1 MKRERATRWK
11 IRNRILSLFLTMC
24 MVAGLLPQGI
34 VPVKAAETDYCVGNV
49 KLDMDSTAEN
59 PQYSGTE
66 KAWMWDGNGKVL
78 TFRKNVTCDRI
89 SLPAD
94 TTIVVLGGIRVHVD
108 RTDADIAAVSCEGK
122 LQIVGGGG
130 LWLYNQAKKGNALEC
145 GGLTLG
151 TSDENSPYFTKRP
164 LVYCTCDQGAQGSN
178 LKVTWTD
185 SKYAIELIRGQL
197 TIGDGS
203 SVINIVDEGSHSGK
217 KIILRNGAVL
227 YSEATLNKDEIEY
240 AKQENTSNIFYGKD
254 EEYCTL
260 NYDGNGYVA
269 TYENGSYSLTADRKR
284 GVGVATKANVRL
296 RKADNMNLYVTI
308 GAPEGYYLVGWCKE
322 NGDTIYYKDDEIT
335 PNDAGITR
343 DVLTLYPVF
352 AEALQIERMELDRT
366 NAKLTFPNTH
376 LDNSMYLVTYT
387 VGGKAY
393 RVRYAEDAE
402 GNKTATYIAENGDET
417 PHEGYK
423 GDGEGFVVDL
433 ARIATLTGTEC
444 SQYDIESISTVEIQ
458 WIGSGYEEQTVST
471 KKELT
476 GLNKRQDEPTGADE
490 FTITQAKKENGV
502 ITSAIITKK
511 DTNGLTAEYQYRV
524 GDTGEWISG
533 GDTPAEIEVGKD
545 DVTVYIRKAPTEDS
559 WESEPI
565 QVTLSGVKEETPNGS
580 YNYKDSEI
588 TGLEPGDYTI
598 KVGDGE
604 EKTVTIVDTGK
615 TKVEVPDGTT
625 EITIVKK
632 GEDDKTGNSEP
643 QTIML
648 TQPTEVGQPG
658 KDSYEWNEDKTKI
671 TVKSGY
677 EYRKKTGDTSEWPEG
692 WIKGEVV
699 VEVGEDDIIQIRKV
713 ATDDAPASL
722 PIQVAKGL
730 KITIDYEA
738 EKLVGFES
746 GVTYE
751 ITVDGKKTEVTPSGD
766 NVAIDESYFGK
777 TISIAVKGDA
787 DSEPCEVAVPARPA
801 ANIDFSDLED
811 ELVDGD
817 ERLELQYTIKA
828 GYQYRIGENGTWEN
842 SPAAVPVTAGEK
854 LYLRNEATEEKF
866 ASVSSIA
873 YEGDAKEFT
882 PNAEVNYNTGKLTG
896 LVANAE
902 YEIGGMGTV
911 TASADG
917 EIDLEPYYGKVIS
930 IAKKGVTLENG
941 ATTRD
946 SDAQNNIEI
955 YEKAETPNED
965 DFTPELDGNWMLIK
979 NVPNTYEFSVNGGA
993 AWNRETVDQN
1003 EEDTE
1008 EHPDWGTY
1016 IRVAVGTDVLIRRIA
1031 EDGKAPSDPITITTQ
1046 EKTPNAKV
1054 DYTSGKLTGLV
1065 ANANYEITV
1074 DGKKS
1079 AVTADASGK
1088 ADLEPYYGKTIS
1100 IVKKGDGTKTTDSDA
1115 QELTIKAKTQAPDKN
1130 QFKTESDGNKTTIKP
1145 VPNDYEYSTD
1155 GGETWKP
1162 VENGEI
1168 TVDNGTDVL
1177 IRKKGTENDPPSE
1190 SVTIKAEAKSTPEA
1204 TPAAK
1209 VDYTAG
1215 KLTNLVANAKYEITV
1230 DGKKNT
1236 VTADASGKIEL
1247 DPYCGKTISIVK
1259 KGNGT
1264 TTTDSQAQSLTI
1276 NAKKTT
1282 PSESKFDTQVN
1293 DDGNIVIKNI
1303 TSDMEYS
1310 LDDGKTWKPGTGKDL
1325 VVSVG
1330 TKVLIRVKATA
1341 TTPASTPIVINTVS
1355 KVSTVEAITKTITST
1370 NTDKNID
1377 VPGSTFSKIRL
1388 KATGKSTSIK
1398 LTWKKVSGATG
1409 YIIYGSKC
1417 GTKMKKIKTIKGAS
1431 KKTYTQKKLK
1441 AGKFY
1446 KYIVAAYKVVDGKQV
1461 VLATSKSA
1469 HAMTT
1474 KNSKYSNPKSVKVK
1488 TSKVTLKKGKSKTI
1502 KASYVMPKNKK
1513 QKVHIK
1519 KFRYESSNKAVATVS
1534 SKGKIKAKKKG
1545 KATIYVIA
1553 QNGVYKTIKVTV
1565 K

>member
-11 IRNRILSLFLTMC
+11 IRNRILSLFLIMC

-34 VPVKAAETDYCVGNV
+34 VPVKAANATKYQVGNTE
-49 KLDMDSTAEN
+49 LRMDSTADN
-59 PQYSGTE
+59 PQLGDDG
-66 KAWMWDGNGKVL
+66 AWEWNGEGKIL
-78 TFRKNVTCDRI
+78 TFRKNIKITQAATTESGAI
-89 SLPAD
+89 YLPAGSRLE
-94 TTIVVLGGIRVHVD
+94 ILGGLRVEVTSHYG
-108 RTDADIAAVSCEGK
+108 DALYCEGN
-122 LQIVGGGG
+122 LTIVGGGG
-130 LWLYNQAKKGNALEC
+130 LMLFGSQSGDVTQPGENQGKTDGNTMEGDIP
-145 GGLTLG
+145 GGDGDKVVGSGLVCRGTLTIG
-151 TSDENSPYFTKRP
+151 ETSGKLANKRP
-164 LVYCTCDQGAQGSN
+164 LVFCSSYGYTDHTIEVGSQVAESAN
-178 LKVTWTD
+178 AVELVKGQVTISARPEGTG
-185 SKYAIELIRGQL
+185 KIFRGGTIRN
-197 TIGDGS
+197 
-203 SVINIVDEGSHSGK
+203 INIQND
-217 KIILRNGAVL
+217 AVL
-227 YSEATLNKDEIEY
+227 LYPNAVGNVAERNDITR
-240 AKQENTSNIFYGKD
+240 AKLVE
-254 EEYCTL
+254 
-260 NYDGNGYVA
+260 
-269 TYENGSYSLTADRKR
+269 
-284 GVGVATKANVRL
+284 GVGLFCGRNEDYYHISYVQNGGAAPPTKENVYIMKGDFANL
-296 RKADNMNLYVTI
+296 FVTTPSPA
-308 GAPEGYYLVGWCKE
+308 GKYFVGWCESADGSGKV
-322 NGDTIYYKDDEIT
+322 YSKDDTYEVT
-335 PNDAGITR
+335 KDQQ
-343 DVLTLYPVF
+343 LF
-352 AEALQIERMELDRT
+352 AIFKDLKDISEALEVKRT
-366 NAKLTFPNTH
+366 ESQLILPATDLPDAK
-376 LDNSMYLVTYT
+376 YVITYT
-387 VGGKAY
+387 VNGEEKVTTVDAGN
-393 RVRYAEDAE
+393 AEV
-402 GNKTATYIAENGDET
+402 T
-417 PHEGYK
+417 
-423 GDGEGFVVDL
+423 VDL
-433 ARIATLTGTEC
+433 DELAGTDYTA
-444 SQYDIESISTVEIQ
+444 SDIQKISVKLIQ
-458 WIGSGYEEQTVST
+458 NIGSGYEEQDVSGVVEFDDFST
-471 KKELT
+471 KK
-476 GLNKRQDEPTGADE
+476 DEPTEAE
-490 FTITQAKKENGV
+490 FVVTQATKANSKASIV
-502 ITSAIITKK
+502 KK
-511 DTNGLTAEYQYRV
+511 DSQGLTSEYEYRI
-524 GDTGEWISG
+524 GDGEWLLGSEVPLEV
-533 GDTPAEIEVGKD
+533 DVKAEDIIVS
-545 DVTVYIRKAPTEDS
+545 IRKAATDGADGS
-559 WESEPI
+559 WASDPI
-565 QVTLSGVKEETPNGS
+565 KITLSGVKEETPNGS

-604 EKTVTIVDTGK
+604 EKTVTIDDTGK

-677 EYRKKTGDTSEWPEG
+677 EYRKKTGDASEWPEG

>member
-11 IRNRILSLFLTMC
+11 IRNRILSLFLIMC

-34 VPVKAAETDYCVGNV
+34 VPVKAANATKYQVGNTE
-49 KLDMDSTAEN
+49 LSMDSTADN
-59 PQYSGTE
+59 PQLGDDG
-66 KAWMWDGNGKVL
+66 AWEWNGEGKTL
-78 TFRKNVTCDRI
+78 TFRKNIKITQAATTESGAI
-89 SLPAD
+89 YLPAGSRLE
-94 TTIVVLGGIRVHVD
+94 ILGGLRVEVTSHYG
-108 RTDADIAAVSCEGK
+108 DALYCEGN
-122 LQIVGGGG
+122 LTIVGGGG
-130 LWLYNQAKKGNALEC
+130 LMLFGSQSGDVTQPGENQGKTDGNTMESDIP
-145 GGLTLG
+145 GGDGDKVVGSGLVCRGTLTIG
-151 TSDENSPYFTKRP
+151 ETSGKLANKRP
-164 LVYCTCDQGAQGSN
+164 LVFCSSYGYTDHTIEVGSQAAESAN
-178 LKVTWTD
+178 AVELVKGQVTISARPEGTG
-185 SKYAIELIRGQL
+185 KIFHGGTIRN
-197 TIGDGS
+197 
-203 SVINIVDEGSHSGK
+203 INIQND
-217 KIILRNGAVL
+217 AVL
-227 YSEATLNKDEIEY
+227 LYPNAVRNVEERNDITR
-240 AKQENTSNIFYGKD
+240 AKLVE
-254 EEYCTL
+254 
-260 NYDGNGYVA
+260 
-269 TYENGSYSLTADRKR
+269 
-284 GVGVATKANVRL
+284 GVGLFCGQNEDYYHISYVQNGGAAPPTKENVYIMKGDFANL
-296 RKADNMNLYVTI
+296 FVTTPSPA
-308 GAPEGYYLVGWCKE
+308 GKYFVGWCESADGSGTVYSKE
-322 NGDTIYYKDDEIT
+322 DKYEVTKDQQ
-335 PNDAGITR
+335 
-343 DVLTLYPVF
+343 LF
-352 AEALQIERMELDRT
+352 AIFKDLEDISEALEVKRT
-366 NAKLTFPNTH
+366 KSQLILPATDLPDAK
-376 LDNSMYLVTYT
+376 YVITYT
-387 VGGKAY
+387 V
-393 RVRYAEDAE
+393 
-402 GNKTATYIAENGDET
+402 NGDEKVKT
-417 PHEGYK
+417 V
-423 GDGEGFVVDL
+423 DAGEAKVIVDL
-433 ARIATLTGTEC
+433 DELAGTDYTA
-444 SQYDIESISTVEIQ
+444 SDIQKISVKLIQ
-458 WIGSGYEEQTVST
+458 NIGSGYEEQDVSGVVEFDDFST
-471 KKELT
+471 KK
-476 GLNKRQDEPTGADE
+476 DEPTEAE
-490 FTITQAKKENGV
+490 FVVTQATKANPKASIV
-502 ITSAIITKK
+502 KK
-511 DTNGLTAEYQYRV
+511 DSQGLTSEYEYRI
-524 GDTGEWISG
+524 GDGEWLSG
-533 GDTPAEIEVGKD
+533 SEAPLEVDVKAEDIIVS
-545 DVTVYIRKAPTEDS
+545 IRKAATDGADGS
-559 WESEPI
+559 WASDPI
-565 QVTLSGVKEETPNGS
+565 KITLSGVKEETPNGS

-588 TGLEPGDYTI
+588 TGLESGDYTI

-604 EKTVTIVDTGK
+604 EKTVTIDDTGK

-625 EITIVKK
+625 EINIVKK
-632 GEDDKTGNSEP
+632 GEGDTTGDSDT
-643 QTIML
+643 QTITL

-677 EYRKKTGDTSEWPEG
+677 EYRKKTGDVSEWSEG

-730 KITIDYEA
+730 KITIDYEV

-777 TISIAVKGDA
+777 TISIAVKEDA

-811 ELVDGD
+811 ELVDED

-965 DFTPELDGNWMLIK
+965 DFVPELDGNWMLIK

-1115 QELTIKAKTQAPDKN
+1115 QELTVKAKTQAPDKN
-1130 QFKTESDGNKTTIKP
+1130 QFKTESDGKKTTIKP

-1209 VDYTAG
+1209 VDYTTG

>member
-11 IRNRILSLFLTMC
+11 IRNRILSLFLIMC

-34 VPVKAAETDYCVGNV
+34 VPVKAANATKYQVGNTE
-49 KLDMDSTAEN
+49 LSMDSTADN
-59 PQYSGTE
+59 PQLGDDG
-66 KAWMWDGNGKVL
+66 AWEWNGEGKTL
-78 TFRKNVTCDRI
+78 TFRKNIKITQAATTESGAI
-89 SLPAD
+89 YLPAGSRLE
-94 TTIVVLGGIRVHVD
+94 ILGGLRVEVTSHYG
-108 RTDADIAAVSCEGK
+108 DALYCEGN
-122 LQIVGGGG
+122 LTIVGGGG
-130 LWLYNQAKKGNALEC
+130 LMLFGSQSGDVTQPGENQGKTDGNTMESDIP
-145 GGLTLG
+145 GGDGDKVVGSGLVCRGTLTIG
-151 TSDENSPYFTKRP
+151 ETSGKLANKRP
-164 LVYCTCDQGAQGSN
+164 LVFCSSYGYTDHTIEVGSQAAESAN
-178 LKVTWTD
+178 AVELVKGQVTISARPEGTG
-185 SKYAIELIRGQL
+185 KIFHGGTIRN
-197 TIGDGS
+197 
-203 SVINIVDEGSHSGK
+203 INIQND
-217 KIILRNGAVL
+217 AVL
-227 YSEATLNKDEIEY
+227 LYPNAVSNVEERNDITR
-240 AKQENTSNIFYGKD
+240 AKLVE
-254 EEYCTL
+254 
-260 NYDGNGYVA
+260 
-269 TYENGSYSLTADRKR
+269 
-284 GVGVATKANVRL
+284 GVGLFCGQNEDYYHISYVQNGGAAPPTKENVYIMKGDFANL
-296 RKADNMNLYVTI
+296 FVTTPSPA
-308 GAPEGYYLVGWCKE
+308 GKYFVGWCESADGSGTVYSKE
-322 NGDTIYYKDDEIT
+322 DKYEVTKDQQ
-335 PNDAGITR
+335 
-343 DVLTLYPVF
+343 LF
-352 AEALQIERMELDRT
+352 AIFKDLEDISEALEVKRT
-366 NAKLTFPNTH
+366 KSQLILPATDLPDAK
-376 LDNSMYLVTYT
+376 YVITYT
-387 VGGKAY
+387 V
-393 RVRYAEDAE
+393 
-402 GNKTATYIAENGDET
+402 NGDEKVKT
-417 PHEGYK
+417 V
-423 GDGEGFVVDL
+423 DAGEAEVIVDL
-433 ARIATLTGTEC
+433 DELAGTDYTA
-444 SQYDIESISTVEIQ
+444 SDIQKISVKLIQ
-458 WIGSGYEEQTVST
+458 NIGSGYEEQDVSGVVEFDDFST
-471 KKELT
+471 KK
-476 GLNKRQDEPTGADE
+476 DEPTEAE
-490 FTITQAKKENGV
+490 FVVTQATKANPKASIV
-502 ITSAIITKK
+502 KK
-511 DTNGLTAEYQYRV
+511 DSQGLTSEYEYRI
-524 GDTGEWISG
+524 GDGEWLSG
-533 GDTPAEIEVGKD
+533 SEAPLEVGVKAED
-545 DVTVYIRKAPTEDS
+545 IIVSIRKAATDGADGS
-559 WESEPI
+559 WASDPI
-565 QVTLSGVKEETPNGS
+565 KITLSGVKEETPNGS

-604 EKTVTIVDTGK
+604 EKTVTIDDTGK

-625 EITIVKK
+625 EINIVKK
-632 GEDDKTGNSEP
+632 GEGDTTGDSDT
-643 QTIML
+643 QTITL

-677 EYRKKTGDTSEWPEG
+677 EYRKKTGDASEWPEG

-777 TISIAVKGDA
+777 TISIAVKEDA

-965 DFTPELDGNWMLIK
+965 DFVPELDGNWMLIK

-1115 QELTIKAKTQAPDKN
+1115 QELTVKAKTQAPDKN
-1130 QFKTESDGNKTTIKP
+1130 QFKTESDGKKTTIKP

-1209 VDYTAG
+1209 VDYTTG

>member
-34 VPVKAAETDYCVGNV
+34 VPVKADDAAKYQVGNTE
-49 KLDMDSTAEN
+49 LRMDSTADN
-59 PQYSGTE
+59 PQLGDDG
-66 KAWMWDGNGKVL
+66 AWEWNGEGKTL
-78 TFRKNVTCDRI
+78 TFRKNIKITQAATTESGAI
-89 SLPAD
+89 YLPAGSRLE
-94 TTIVVLGGIRVHVD
+94 ILGGLRVEVTSHYG
-108 RTDADIAAVSCEGK
+108 DALYCEGN
-122 LQIVGGGG
+122 LTIVGGGG
-130 LWLYNQAKKGNALEC
+130 LMLFGSQSGDVTQPGKDKGKKDGNTMESGIP
-145 GGLTLG
+145 GGDGDKVVGSGLVCRGTLTIG
-151 TSDENSPYFTKRP
+151 ETSGKLANKRP
-164 LVYCTCDQGAQGSN
+164 LVFCSSYGYTDHTIEVGSQAAESAN
-178 LKVTWTD
+178 AVELVKGQVTISARPEGTG
-185 SKYAIELIRGQL
+185 KIFRGGTIRN
-197 TIGDGS
+197 
-203 SVINIVDEGSHSGK
+203 INIQND
-217 KIILRNGAVL
+217 AVL
-227 YSEATLNKDEIEY
+227 LYPNAVSNAEERNDITH
-240 AKQENTSNIFYGKD
+240 AKLVE
-254 EEYCTL
+254 
-260 NYDGNGYVA
+260 
-269 TYENGSYSLTADRKR
+269 
-284 GVGVATKANVRL
+284 GVGLFCGKNEDYYHISYVQNGGAEPPTKENVYIMKGDLANL
-296 RKADNMNLYVTI
+296 FVTTP
-308 GAPEGYYLVGWCKE
+308 APAGKYFVGWCESADGSGTVYSKE
-322 NGDTIYYKDDEIT
+322 DRYEVTKDQQ
-335 PNDAGITR
+335 
-343 DVLTLYPVF
+343 LF
-352 AEALQIERMELDRT
+352 AIFEDLEDISEALEVKRT
-366 NAKLTFPNTH
+366 KSQLILPATDLPDAK
-376 LDNSMYLVTYT
+376 YVITYT
-387 VGGKAY
+387 V
-393 RVRYAEDAE
+393 
-402 GNKTATYIAENGDET
+402 NGDEKVKT
-417 PHEGYK
+417 V
-423 GDGEGFVVDL
+423 DAGEAEVIVDL
-433 ARIATLTGTEC
+433 DELAGTDYTA
-444 SQYDIESISTVEIQ
+444 SDIQKITVKLIQ
-458 WIGSGYEEQTVST
+458 NIGSGYEEQDVSGVVEFDDFST
-471 KKELT
+471 KK
-476 GLNKRQDEPTGADE
+476 DEPTEAE
-490 FTITQAKKENGV
+490 FVVTQATKANPKASIV
-502 ITSAIITKK
+502 KK
-511 DTNGLTAEYQYRV
+511 DSQGLTSEYEYRI
-524 GDTGEWISG
+524 GDGEWLPGSEAPLEV
-533 GDTPAEIEVGKD
+533 DVKAEDIIVS
-545 DVTVYIRKAPTEDS
+545 IRKAATDGADGS
-559 WESEPI
+559 WASDPI
-565 QVTLSGVKEETPNGS
+565 KITLSGVKEEKPNGS

-604 EKTVTIVDTGK
+604 EKTVTIDNTGK

-643 QTIML
+643 QTITL

-677 EYRKKTGDTSEWPEG
+677 EYRKKTGDASEWPEG
-692 WIKGEVV
+692 WIEGEVV

-777 TISIAVKGDA
+777 TISIAVKGDT
-787 DSEPCEVAVPARPA
+787 DSEPCEVPISARPA

-842 SPAAVPVTAGEK
+842 SPAAVLVTAGEK
-854 LYLRNEATEEKF
+854 LYLRNEAAEEKF
-866 ASVSSIA
+866 ASNSIA

>member
-1 MKRERATRWK
+1 M
-11 IRNRILSLFLTMC
+11 
-24 MVAGLLPQGI
+24 
-34 VPVKAAETDYCVGNV
+34 
-49 KLDMDSTAEN
+49 
-59 PQYSGTE
+59 
-66 KAWMWDGNGKVL
+66 
-78 TFRKNVTCDRI
+78 
-89 SLPAD
+89 
-94 TTIVVLGGIRVHVD
+94 
-108 RTDADIAAVSCEGK
+108 
-122 LQIVGGGG
+122 
-130 LWLYNQAKKGNALEC
+130 
-145 GGLTLG
+145 
-151 TSDENSPYFTKRP
+151 
-164 LVYCTCDQGAQGSN
+164 
-178 LKVTWTD
+178 
-185 SKYAIELIRGQL
+185 
-197 TIGDGS
+197 
-203 SVINIVDEGSHSGK
+203 
-217 KIILRNGAVL
+217 
-227 YSEATLNKDEIEY
+227 
-240 AKQENTSNIFYGKD
+240 
-254 EEYCTL
+254 
-260 NYDGNGYVA
+260 
-269 TYENGSYSLTADRKR
+269 
-284 GVGVATKANVRL
+284 
-296 RKADNMNLYVTI
+296 
-308 GAPEGYYLVGWCKE
+308 
-322 NGDTIYYKDDEIT
+322 
-335 PNDAGITR
+335 
-343 DVLTLYPVF
+343 
-352 AEALQIERMELDRT
+352 
-366 NAKLTFPNTH
+366 
-376 LDNSMYLVTYT
+376 
-387 VGGKAY
+387 
-393 RVRYAEDAE
+393 
-402 GNKTATYIAENGDET
+402 
-417 PHEGYK
+417 
-423 GDGEGFVVDL
+423 
-433 ARIATLTGTEC
+433 
-444 SQYDIESISTVEIQ
+444 
-458 WIGSGYEEQTVST
+458 
-471 KKELT
+471 
-476 GLNKRQDEPTGADE
+476 
-490 FTITQAKKENGV
+490 
-502 ITSAIITKK
+502 
-511 DTNGLTAEYQYRV
+511 
-524 GDTGEWISG
+524 
-533 GDTPAEIEVGKD
+533 
-545 DVTVYIRKAPTEDS
+545 
-559 WESEPI
+559 
-565 QVTLSGVKEETPNGS
+565 
-580 YNYKDSEI
+580 
-588 TGLEPGDYTI
+588 
-598 KVGDGE
+598 
-604 EKTVTIVDTGK
+604 
-615 TKVEVPDGTT
+615 
-625 EITIVKK
+625 
-632 GEDDKTGNSEP
+632 
-643 QTIML
+643 
-648 TQPTEVGQPG
+648 
-658 KDSYEWNEDKTKI
+658 
-671 TVKSGY
+671 
-677 EYRKKTGDTSEWPEG
+677 
-692 WIKGEVV
+692 
-699 VEVGEDDIIQIRKV
+699 
-713 ATDDAPASL
+713 
-722 PIQVAKGL
+722 
-730 KITIDYEA
+730 
-738 EKLVGFES
+738 
-746 GVTYE
+746 TYE

-777 TISIAVKGDA
+777 TISIAVNGDA
-787 DSEPCEVAVPARPA
+787 DSEPCEVTVPARPA
-801 ANIDFSDLED
+801 ANIDFNDLED

-965 DFTPELDGNWMLIK
+965 DFVPELDGNWMLIK

-993 AWNRETVDQN
+993 AWNRETIDQN

-1513 QKVHIK
+1513 QKVHIR

>member
-11 IRNRILSLFLTMC
+11 IRNRILSLFLIMC

-34 VPVKAAETDYCVGNV
+34 VPVKAANATKYQVGNTE
-49 KLDMDSTAEN
+49 LRMDSTADN
-59 PQYSGTE
+59 PQLGDDG
-66 KAWMWDGNGKVL
+66 AWEWNGEGKTL
-78 TFRKNVTCDRI
+78 TFRKNIIITQAETTESGAI
-89 SLPAD
+89 YLPAD
-94 TTIVVLGGIRVHVD
+94 SRLEILGGLRVEVTSHYG
-108 RTDADIAAVSCEGK
+108 DALYCEGN
-122 LQIVGGGG
+122 LTIVGGGG
-130 LWLYNQAKKGNALEC
+130 LMLFGSQSGDVTQPGENQGKTDGNTMESDIP
-145 GGLTLG
+145 GGDGDKVVGSGLVCRGTLTIG
-151 TSDENSPYFTKRP
+151 ETSGKLANKRP
-164 LVYCTCDQGAQGSN
+164 LVFCSSYGYTDHTIEVGSQAAESAN
-178 LKVTWTD
+178 AVELVKGQVTISARPEGTG
-185 SKYAIELIRGQL
+185 KIFRGGKIRN
-197 TIGDGS
+197 
-203 SVINIVDEGSHSGK
+203 INIQND
-217 KIILRNGAVL
+217 AVL
-227 YSEATLNKDEIEY
+227 LYPNAVSNVEERNDITR
-240 AKQENTSNIFYGKD
+240 AKLVE
-254 EEYCTL
+254 
-260 NYDGNGYVA
+260 
-269 TYENGSYSLTADRKR
+269 
-284 GVGVATKANVRL
+284 GVGLFCGRNEDYYHISYVQNGGAAPPTKENVYIMKGDFANL
-296 RKADNMNLYVTI
+296 FVTTPSPA
-308 GAPEGYYLVGWCKE
+308 GKYFVGWCERADGSGKV
-322 NGDTIYYKDDEIT
+322 YSKDDTYEVT
-335 PNDAGITR
+335 KNQQ
-343 DVLTLYPVF
+343 LF
-352 AEALQIERMELDRT
+352 AIFKDLEDISEALEVKRT
-366 NAKLTFPNTH
+366 KSQLILPATDLPDAK
-376 LDNSMYLVTYT
+376 YVITYT
-387 VGGKAY
+387 V
-393 RVRYAEDAE
+393 
-402 GNKTATYIAENGDET
+402 NGDEKVKT
-417 PHEGYK
+417 VNAGK
-423 GDGEGFVVDL
+423 AKVIVDL
-433 ARIATLTGTEC
+433 DKLAGTDYTA
-444 SQYDIESISTVEIQ
+444 SDIQKITVKLIQ
-458 WIGSGYEEQTVST
+458 NIGSGYEEQDVSGVVEFDDFST
-471 KKELT
+471 KK
-476 GLNKRQDEPTGADE
+476 DEPTEAE
-490 FTITQAKKENGV
+490 FVVTQATKASPKASIV
-502 ITSAIITKK
+502 KK
-511 DTNGLTAEYQYRV
+511 DSQGLTSEYEYRI
-524 GDTGEWISG
+524 GDGEWLLGSEVPLEV
-533 GDTPAEIEVGKD
+533 DVKAEDIIVS
-545 DVTVYIRKAPTEDS
+545 IRKAATDGADGS
-559 WESEPI
+559 WASDPI
-565 QVTLSGVKEETPNGS
+565 KITLSGVKEETPNGS

-604 EKTVTIVDTGK
+604 EKTVTIDDTGK

-643 QTIML
+643 QTITL

-677 EYRKKTGDTSEWPEG
+677 EYRKKTGDASKWPEG

-801 ANIDFSDLED
+801 ANIDFNDLED

-965 DFTPELDGNWMLIK
+965 DFVPELDGNWMLIK

-993 AWNRETVDQN
+993 AWNRETIDQN

>member
-11 IRNRILSLFLTMC
+11 IRNRILSLFLIMC

-34 VPVKAAETDYCVGNV
+34 VPVKAANATKYQVGNTE
-49 KLDMDSTAEN
+49 LSMDSTADN
-59 PQYSGTE
+59 PQLGDDG
-66 KAWMWDGNGKVL
+66 AWEWNGEGKTL
-78 TFRKNVTCDRI
+78 TFRKNIKITQAATTESGAI
-89 SLPAD
+89 YLPAGSRLE
-94 TTIVVLGGIRVHVD
+94 ILGGLRVEVTSHYG
-108 RTDADIAAVSCEGK
+108 DALYCEGN
-122 LQIVGGGG
+122 LTIVGGGG
-130 LWLYNQAKKGNALEC
+130 LMLFGSQSGDVTQPGENQGKIDGNTMESDIP
-145 GGLTLG
+145 GGDGDKVVGSGLVCRGTLTIG
-151 TSDENSPYFTKRP
+151 ETSGKLANKRP
-164 LVYCTCDQGAQGSN
+164 LVFCSSYGYTDHTIEVGSQAAESVN
-178 LKVTWTD
+178 AVELVKGQVTISARPEGTG
-185 SKYAIELIRGQL
+185 KIFRGGTIRN
-197 TIGDGS
+197 
-203 SVINIVDEGSHSGK
+203 INIQND
-217 KIILRNGAVL
+217 AVL
-227 YSEATLNKDEIEY
+227 LYPNAVSNVEERNDITR
-240 AKQENTSNIFYGKD
+240 AKLVE
-254 EEYCTL
+254 
-260 NYDGNGYVA
+260 
-269 TYENGSYSLTADRKR
+269 
-284 GVGVATKANVRL
+284 GVGLFCGQNEDYYHISYVQNGGAAPPTKENVYIMKGDFANL
-296 RKADNMNLYVTI
+296 FVTTPSPA
-308 GAPEGYYLVGWCKE
+308 GKYFVGWCESADGSGTVYSKE
-322 NGDTIYYKDDEIT
+322 DKYEVTKDQQ
-335 PNDAGITR
+335 
-343 DVLTLYPVF
+343 LF
-352 AEALQIERMELDRT
+352 AIFKDLEDISEALEVKRT
-366 NAKLTFPNTH
+366 KSQLILPATDLPDAK
-376 LDNSMYLVTYT
+376 YVITYT
-387 VGGKAY
+387 V
-393 RVRYAEDAE
+393 
-402 GNKTATYIAENGDET
+402 NGDEKVKT
-417 PHEGYK
+417 V
-423 GDGEGFVVDL
+423 DAGEAEVIVDL
-433 ARIATLTGTEC
+433 DELAGTDYTA
-444 SQYDIESISTVEIQ
+444 SDIQKISVKLIQ
-458 WIGSGYEEQTVST
+458 NIGSGYEEQDVSGVVEFDDFST
-471 KKELT
+471 KK
-476 GLNKRQDEPTGADE
+476 DEPTEAE
-490 FTITQAKKENGV
+490 FVVTQATKANPKASIV
-502 ITSAIITKK
+502 KK
-511 DTNGLTAEYQYRV
+511 DSQGLTSEYEYRI
-524 GDTGEWISG
+524 GDGEWLSG
-533 GDTPAEIEVGKD
+533 SEAPLEVDVKAEDIIVS
-545 DVTVYIRKAPTEDS
+545 IRKAATDGADGS
-559 WESEPI
+559 WASDPI
-565 QVTLSGVKEETPNGS
+565 KITLSGVKEETPNGS

-604 EKTVTIVDTGK
+604 EKTVTIDDTGK

-625 EITIVKK
+625 EINIVKK
-632 GEDDKTGNSEP
+632 GEGDTTGDSDT
-643 QTIML
+643 QTITL

-677 EYRKKTGDTSEWPEG
+677 EYRKKTGDASEWPEG

-777 TISIAVKGDA
+777 TISIAVKEDA

-854 LYLRNEATEEKF
+854 LYLRNEATGEKF

-965 DFTPELDGNWMLIK
+965 DFVPELDGNWMLIK

-1115 QELTIKAKTQAPDKN
+1115 QELTVKAKTQAPDKN
-1130 QFKTESDGNKTTIKP
+1130 QFKTESDGKKTTIKP

-1209 VDYTAG
+1209 VDYTTG

>member
-11 IRNRILSLFLTMC
+11 IRNRILSLFLIMC

-34 VPVKAAETDYCVGNV
+34 VPVKAANATKYQVGNTE
-49 KLDMDSTAEN
+49 LRMDSTADN
-59 PQYSGTE
+59 PQLGDDG
-66 KAWMWDGNGKVL
+66 AWEWNGEGKTL
-78 TFRKNVTCDRI
+78 TFRKNIKITQAATTESGAI
-89 SLPAD
+89 YLPAGSRLE
-94 TTIVVLGGIRVHVD
+94 ILGGLRVEVTSHYG
-108 RTDADIAAVSCEGK
+108 DALYCEGN
-122 LQIVGGGG
+122 LTIVGGGG
-130 LWLYNQAKKGNALEC
+130 LMLFGSQSGDVTRPGKNQGKTDGNTMGSDIP
-145 GGLTLG
+145 GGDGDKVVGSGLVCRGTLTIG
-151 TSDENSPYFTKRP
+151 ETSGKLANKRP
-164 LVYCTCDQGAQGSN
+164 LVFCSSYGYTAHTIEVGSQAAESAN
-178 LKVTWTD
+178 AVELVKGQVTISARPEGTG
-185 SKYAIELIRGQL
+185 KIFRGG
-197 TIGDGS
+197 TICN
-203 SVINIVDEGSHSGK
+203 INIQNDAVLLYPNAVSNEEE
-217 KIILRNGAVL
+217 RNGI
-227 YSEATLNKDEIEY
+227 TH
-240 AKQENTSNIFYGKD
+240 AKLVE
-254 EEYCTL
+254 
-260 NYDGNGYVA
+260 
-269 TYENGSYSLTADRKR
+269 
-284 GVGVATKANVRL
+284 GVGLFCGKNEDYYHISYVQNGGLEPPTKKDVYIMKGDFANL
-296 RKADNMNLYVTI
+296 FVTTPSPA
-308 GAPEGYYLVGWCKE
+308 GKYFVGWCE
-322 NGDTIYYKDDEIT
+322 NADGSGTVYSKKDRYEVTKDQQ
-335 PNDAGITR
+335 
-343 DVLTLYPVF
+343 LF
-352 AEALQIERMELDRT
+352 AIFKDLEDISEALEVKRT
-366 NAKLTFPNTH
+366 KSQLILPATDLPDAK
-376 LDNSMYLVTYT
+376 YVITYT
-387 VGGKAY
+387 V
-393 RVRYAEDAE
+393 
-402 GNKTATYIAENGDET
+402 NGDEKVKT
-417 PHEGYK
+417 V
-423 GDGEGFVVDL
+423 DAGETEVIVDL
-433 ARIATLTGTEC
+433 DELAGTDYTA
-444 SQYDIESISTVEIQ
+444 SDIQKISVKLIQ
-458 WIGSGYEEQTVST
+458 NIGSGYEEQDVSGVVEFDDFST
-471 KKELT
+471 KK
-476 GLNKRQDEPTGADE
+476 DEPTEAE
-490 FTITQAKKENGV
+490 FVVTQATKANPKASIV
-502 ITSAIITKK
+502 KK
-511 DTNGLTAEYQYRV
+511 DSQGLTSEYEYRI
-524 GDTGEWISG
+524 GDGEWLPGSEAPLEV
-533 GDTPAEIEVGKD
+533 DVKAEDIIVS
-545 DVTVYIRKAPTEDS
+545 IRKAATDGADGS
-559 WESEPI
+559 WASDPI
-565 QVTLSGVKEETPNGS
+565 KITLSGVKEETPNGS

-598 KVGDGE
+598 KVGGGE
-604 EKTVTIVDTGK
+604 EKTVTIDDTGK

-643 QTIML
+643 QTITL

-658 KDSYEWNEDKTKI
+658 KDSYEWNKDKTKI

-677 EYRKKTGDTSEWPEG
+677 EYRKKTGDASEWPEG

-751 ITVDGKKTEVTPSGD
+751 ITVDGKKTEVMPSGD

-896 LVANAE
+896 LVPNAE

-979 NVPNTYEFSVNGGA
+979 NVPDTYEFSVDGGA
-993 AWNRETVDQN
+993 TWNRETVDQN

-1016 IRVAVGTDVLIRRIA
+1016 VRVAVGTDVLIRRIA

>member
-11 IRNRILSLFLTMC
+11 IRNRILSLFLIMC

-34 VPVKAAETDYCVGNV
+34 VPVKAANATKYQVGNTE
-49 KLDMDSTAEN
+49 LRMDSTADN
-59 PQYSGTE
+59 PQLGDDG
-66 KAWMWDGNGKVL
+66 AWEWNGEGKTL
-78 TFRKNVTCDRI
+78 TFRKNIKITQAATTESGAI
-89 SLPAD
+89 YLPAGSRLE
-94 TTIVVLGGIRVHVD
+94 ILGGLRVEVTSHYG
-108 RTDADIAAVSCEGK
+108 DALYCEGN
-122 LQIVGGGG
+122 LTIVGGGG
-130 LWLYNQAKKGNALEC
+130 LMLFGSQSGDVTQPGENQGKTDGNTMEGDIP
-145 GGLTLG
+145 GGDGDKVVGSGLVCRGTLTIG
-151 TSDENSPYFTKRP
+151 ETSGKLANKRP
-164 LVYCTCDQGAQGSN
+164 LVFCSSYGYTDHTIEVGSQAAEGANAVELVKGQ
-178 LKVTWTD
+178 VTISARPEGTG
-185 SKYAIELIRGQL
+185 KIFRGGTIRN
-197 TIGDGS
+197 
-203 SVINIVDEGSHSGK
+203 INIQND
-217 KIILRNGAVL
+217 AVL
-227 YSEATLNKDEIEY
+227 LYPNAVSNVEERNDITR
-240 AKQENTSNIFYGKD
+240 AKLVE
-254 EEYCTL
+254 
-260 NYDGNGYVA
+260 
-269 TYENGSYSLTADRKR
+269 
-284 GVGVATKANVRL
+284 GVGLFCGRNEDYYHISYVQNGGAAPPTKENVYIMKGDFANL
-296 RKADNMNLYVTI
+296 FVTTPSPA
-308 GAPEGYYLVGWCKE
+308 GKYFVGWCESADGSGKV
-322 NGDTIYYKDDEIT
+322 YSKDDTYEVT
-335 PNDAGITR
+335 KDQQ
-343 DVLTLYPVF
+343 LF
-352 AEALQIERMELDRT
+352 AIFKDLKDISEALEVKRT
-366 NAKLTFPNTH
+366 ESQLILPATDLPDAK
-376 LDNSMYLVTYT
+376 YVITYT
-387 VGGKAY
+387 VNGEEKVTTVDAGN
-393 RVRYAEDAE
+393 AEV
-402 GNKTATYIAENGDET
+402 T
-417 PHEGYK
+417 
-423 GDGEGFVVDL
+423 VDL
-433 ARIATLTGTEC
+433 DELAGTDYTA
-444 SQYDIESISTVEIQ
+444 SDIQKISVKLIQ
-458 WIGSGYEEQTVST
+458 NIGSGYEEQDVSGVVEFDDFST
-471 KKELT
+471 KK
-476 GLNKRQDEPTGADE
+476 DEPTEAE
-490 FTITQAKKENGV
+490 FVVTQATKANPKASIV
-502 ITSAIITKK
+502 KK
-511 DTNGLTAEYQYRV
+511 DSQGLTSEYEYRI
-524 GDTGEWISG
+524 GDGEWLLGSEVPLEV
-533 GDTPAEIEVGKD
+533 DVKAEDIIVS
-545 DVTVYIRKAPTEDS
+545 IRKAATDGADGS
-559 WESEPI
+559 WASDPI
-565 QVTLSGVKEETPNGS
+565 KITLSGVKEETPNGS

-604 EKTVTIVDTGK
+604 EKTVTIDDTGK

-677 EYRKKTGDTSEWPEG
+677 EYRKKTGDASEWPEG

>member
-1 MKRERATRWK
+1 MKRERATRGK
-11 IRNRILSLFLTMC
+11 LRNRILSLFLTMC
-24 MVAGLLPQGI
+24 LVAGLLPQGI
-34 VPVKAAETDYCVGNV
+34 VPVKAADATKYRVGNTE
-49 KLDMDSTAEN
+49 LSESSTAAN
-59 PQYSGTE
+59 PQLGDNG
-66 KAWMWDGNGKVL
+66 AWEWNNEGKIL
-78 TFRKNVTCDRI
+78 TFRRNIKIDQTETKASGAI
-89 SLPAD
+89 YLPANARLE
-94 TTIVVLGGIRVHVD
+94 ILGGLRVEVTSHYG
-108 RTDADIAAVSCEGK
+108 DALYCEGN
-122 LQIVGGGG
+122 LTIVGGGG
-130 LWLYNQAKKGNALEC
+130 LMLFGSQSGDVTQPGKNQGKTDGNTMESGIP
-145 GGLTLG
+145 GGDGDKVVGSGLVCRGTLTIG
-151 TSDENSPYFTKRP
+151 ETSGKLANKRP
-164 LVYCTCDQGAQGSN
+164 LVFCSSFGYTDHTIEVGSQAASGTN
-178 LKVTWTD
+178 
-185 SKYAIELIRGQL
+185 AIELVKGQVTISARPEGKGKIFRGGTIRN
-197 TIGDGS
+197 
-203 SVINIVDEGSHSGK
+203 INIQND
-217 KIILRNGAVL
+217 AVL
-227 YSEATLNKDEIEY
+227 LYPNAVGNTEERNDITR
-240 AKQENTSNIFYGKD
+240 AKFVEGVGLFCGTD
-254 EEYCTL
+254 EEY
-260 NYDGNGYVA
+260 YHISYVQNGGAEPPTKENVYIMKGDFANLFVTTPA
-269 TYENGSYSLTADRKR
+269 TAGKYF
-284 GVGVATKANVRL
+284 
-296 RKADNMNLYVTI
+296 
-308 GAPEGYYLVGWCKE
+308 VGWCESADGSGKVY
-322 NGDTIYYKDDEIT
+322 TKDDKYEVTKNQQLFAIFADLKDISKDLVVKRT
-335 PNDAGITR
+335 ESQLILPATDLPDAKYVI
-343 DVLTLYPVF
+343 
-352 AEALQIERMELDRT
+352 
-366 NAKLTFPNTH
+366 
-376 LDNSMYLVTYT
+376 TYT
-387 VGGKAY
+387 VNGEEKVKTVDAGN
-393 RVRYAEDAE
+393 AEV
-402 GNKTATYIAENGDET
+402 T
-417 PHEGYK
+417 
-423 GDGEGFVVDL
+423 VDL
-433 ARIATLTGTEC
+433 DELAGTDYTA
-444 SQYDIESISTVEIQ
+444 SDIQKISVKLIQ
-458 WIGSGYEEQTVST
+458 HIGSGYEEQDVSGVVEFDDFSA
-471 KKELT
+471 KK
-476 GLNKRQDEPTGADE
+476 DDPTEAE
-490 FTITQAKKENGV
+490 FVVTQATKANPKASIV
-502 ITSAIITKK
+502 KK
-511 DTNGLTAEYQYRV
+511 DSQGLTSEYEYRI
-524 GDTGEWISG
+524 GDGEWLPGSEA
-533 GDTPAEIEVGKD
+533 PLEVAVKAEDIIVS
-545 DVTVYIRKAPTEDS
+545 IRKAATDGADGS
-559 WESEPI
+559 WASDPI
-565 QVTLSGVKEETPNGS
+565 EITLNGVKEEAPTDAK
-580 YNYKDSEI
+580 YNYADEKI
-588 TGLEPGDYTI
+588 TGLEPGKDYTI
-598 KVGDGE
+598 TIGGQSE
-604 EKTVTIVDTGK
+604 TKTADD
-615 TKVEVPDGTT
+615 DGTIKVTVPGDET

-632 GEDDKTGNSEP
+632 GGEDAGDSPEHTITLKPSSDVEKPNPDDFRPVDKD
-643 QTIML
+643 
-648 TQPTEVGQPG
+648 G
-658 KDSYEWNEDKTKI
+658 KTVIEEIGED
-671 TVKSGY
+671 Y
-677 EYRKKTGDTSEWPEG
+677 EYRKKTGDGDWSEWIPG
-692 WIKGEVV
+692 RVTN
-699 VEVGEDDIIQIRKV
+699 VEVGEDDVIEIRKK
-713 ATDDAPASL
+713 ATADTPASD
-722 PIQVAKGL
+722 PIRVTKGL
-730 KITIDYEA
+730 KVEVDYKSET
-738 EKLVGFES
+738 LIGFEA

-777 TISIAVKGDA
+777 TISVAVKGDA
-787 DSEPCEVAVPARPA
+787 DSKSCEVTVPARPA
-801 ANIDFSDLED
+801 ANIDFSDIED
-811 ELVDGD
+811 GLVDGD

-828 GYQYRIGENGTWEN
+828 GYQYRIGENGTWED
-842 SPAAVPVTAGEK
+842 SPASVLVTAGEK

-911 TASADG
+911 TANADG

-965 DFTPELDGNWMLIK
+965 DFVPELDGNWMLIK

-993 AWNRETVDQN
+993 AWNRETIDQN

-1115 QELTIKAKTQAPDKN
+1115 QELTVKAKTQAPDKN

-1145 VPNDYEYSTD
+1145 VPNGYEYSTD

-1247 DPYCGKTISIVK
+1247 DPYCGKTITIVK

-1282 PSESKFDTQVN
+1282 PSESKFETQVN

-1355 KVSTVEAITKTITST
+1355 KVSTVEAVTKTITST

-1377 VPGSTFSKIRL
+1377 LPGSTFSKIRL

-1446 KYIVAAYKVVDGKQV
+1446 KYIVVAYKVVDGKQV

-1474 KNSKYSNPKSVKVK
+1474 KNSKYSNPKSVKLNV
-1488 TSKVTLKKGKSKTI
+1488 SKVTLKKGKSKTI

-1519 KFRYESSNKAVATVS
+1519 KFRYESSNTSVATVS

>member
-11 IRNRILSLFLTMC
+11 IRNRILSLFLIMC

-34 VPVKAAETDYCVGNV
+34 VPVKAANATKYQVGNTE
-49 KLDMDSTAEN
+49 LRMDSTADN
-59 PQYSGTE
+59 PQLGDDG
-66 KAWMWDGNGKVL
+66 AWEWNGEGKTL
-78 TFRKNVTCDRI
+78 TFRKNIIITQAETTESGAI
-89 SLPAD
+89 YLPAD
-94 TTIVVLGGIRVHVD
+94 SRLEILGGLRVEVTSHYG
-108 RTDADIAAVSCEGK
+108 DALYCEGN
-122 LQIVGGGG
+122 LTIVGGGG
-130 LWLYNQAKKGNALEC
+130 LMLFGSQSGDVTQPGENQGKTDGNTMESDIP
-145 GGLTLG
+145 GGDGDKVVGSGLVCRGTLTIG
-151 TSDENSPYFTKRP
+151 ETSGKLANKRP
-164 LVYCTCDQGAQGSN
+164 LVFCSSYGYTDHTIEVGSQAAESAN
-178 LKVTWTD
+178 AVELVKGQVTISARPEGTG
-185 SKYAIELIRGQL
+185 KIFRGGTIRN
-197 TIGDGS
+197 
-203 SVINIVDEGSHSGK
+203 INIQNDAVLLYPNAVSNVEERNDITRAKLVEGVGLFCGRNEDYYHISYV
-217 KIILRNGAVL
+217 RNGGA
-227 YSEATLNKDEIEY
+227 APPTK
-240 AKQENTSNIFYGKD
+240 ENVYIMKGDFANLFVTTPSPAGK
-254 EEYCTL
+254 YF
-260 NYDGNGYVA
+260 
-269 TYENGSYSLTADRKR
+269 
-284 GVGVATKANVRL
+284 
-296 RKADNMNLYVTI
+296 
-308 GAPEGYYLVGWCKE
+308 VGWCESADGSGKV
-322 NGDTIYYKDDEIT
+322 YSKDDTYEVT
-335 PNDAGITR
+335 KDQQ
-343 DVLTLYPVF
+343 LF
-352 AEALQIERMELDRT
+352 AIFKDLKDISEALEVKRT
-366 NAKLTFPNTH
+366 ESQLILPATDLPDAK
-376 LDNSMYLVTYT
+376 YVITYT
-387 VGGKAY
+387 VNGEEKVTTVDAGE
-393 RVRYAEDAE
+393 AEV
-402 GNKTATYIAENGDET
+402 I
-417 PHEGYK
+417 
-423 GDGEGFVVDL
+423 VDL
-433 ARIATLTGTEC
+433 DELAGTDYTA
-444 SQYDIESISTVEIQ
+444 SDIQKISVKLIQ
-458 WIGSGYEEQTVST
+458 NIGSGYEEQDVSGVVEFDDFST
-471 KKELT
+471 KK
-476 GLNKRQDEPTGADE
+476 DEPTEAE
-490 FTITQAKKENGV
+490 FVVTQATKANPKASIV
-502 ITSAIITKK
+502 KK
-511 DTNGLTAEYQYRV
+511 DSQGLTSEYEYRI
-524 GDTGEWISG
+524 GDGEWLSG
-533 GDTPAEIEVGKD
+533 SEAPLEVDVKAEDIIVS
-545 DVTVYIRKAPTEDS
+545 IRKAATDGADGS
-559 WESEPI
+559 WASDPI
-565 QVTLSGVKEETPNGS
+565 KITLSGVKEETPNGS

-598 KVGDGE
+598 KVGAGE
-604 EKTVTIVDTGK
+604 EKTVTIDDTGK

-643 QTIML
+643 QTITL

-658 KDSYEWNEDKTKI
+658 KDSYDWNEDKTKI

-677 EYRKKTGDTSEWPEG
+677 EYRKKTGDASEWPEG

-777 TISIAVKGDA
+777 TISIAVKEDA

-979 NVPNTYEFSVNGGA
+979 NVPDTYEFSVNGGA

>member
-11 IRNRILSLFLTMC
+11 IRNRILSLFLIMC

-34 VPVKAAETDYCVGNV
+34 VPVKAANATKYQVGNTE
-49 KLDMDSTAEN
+49 LRMDSTADN
-59 PQYSGTE
+59 PQLGDDG
-66 KAWMWDGNGKVL
+66 AWEWNGEGKTL
-78 TFRKNVTCDRI
+78 TFRKNIKITQAATTESGAI
-89 SLPAD
+89 YLPAGSRLE
-94 TTIVVLGGIRVHVD
+94 ILGGLRVEVTSHYG
-108 RTDADIAAVSCEGK
+108 DALYCEGN
-122 LQIVGGGG
+122 LTIVGGGG
-130 LWLYNQAKKGNALEC
+130 LMLFGSQSGDVTQPGENQGKTDGNTMEGDIP
-145 GGLTLG
+145 GGDGDKVVGSGLVCRGTLTIG
-151 TSDENSPYFTKRP
+151 ETSGKLANKRP
-164 LVYCTCDQGAQGSN
+164 LVFCSSYGYTDHTIEVGSQAAESAN
-178 LKVTWTD
+178 AVELVKGQVTISARPEGTG
-185 SKYAIELIRGQL
+185 KIFRGGTIRN
-197 TIGDGS
+197 
-203 SVINIVDEGSHSGK
+203 INIQND
-217 KIILRNGAVL
+217 AVL
-227 YSEATLNKDEIEY
+227 LYPNAVSNVEERNDITR
-240 AKQENTSNIFYGKD
+240 AKLVE
-254 EEYCTL
+254 
-260 NYDGNGYVA
+260 
-269 TYENGSYSLTADRKR
+269 
-284 GVGVATKANVRL
+284 GVGLFCGRNEDYYHISYVQNGGAAPPTKENVYIMKGDFANL
-296 RKADNMNLYVTI
+296 FVTTPSPT
-308 GAPEGYYLVGWCKE
+308 GKYFVGWCESADGSGKV
-322 NGDTIYYKDDEIT
+322 YSKDDTYEVT
-335 PNDAGITR
+335 KDQQ
-343 DVLTLYPVF
+343 LF
-352 AEALQIERMELDRT
+352 AIFKDLKDISEALEVKRT
-366 NAKLTFPNTH
+366 ESQLILPATDLPDAK
-376 LDNSMYLVTYT
+376 YVITYT
-387 VGGKAY
+387 VNGEEKVTTVDAGN
-393 RVRYAEDAE
+393 AEV
-402 GNKTATYIAENGDET
+402 T
-417 PHEGYK
+417 
-423 GDGEGFVVDL
+423 VDL
-433 ARIATLTGTEC
+433 DELAGTDYTA
-444 SQYDIESISTVEIQ
+444 SDIQKISVKLIQ
-458 WIGSGYEEQTVST
+458 NIGSGYEEQDVSGVVEFDDFST
-471 KKELT
+471 KK
-476 GLNKRQDEPTGADE
+476 DEPTEAE
-490 FTITQAKKENGV
+490 FVVTQATKANPKASIV
-502 ITSAIITKK
+502 KK
-511 DTNGLTAEYQYRV
+511 DSQGLTSEYEYRI
-524 GDTGEWISG
+524 GDGEWLLGSEVPLEV
-533 GDTPAEIEVGKD
+533 DVKAEDIIVS
-545 DVTVYIRKAPTEDS
+545 IRKAATDGADGS
-559 WESEPI
+559 WASDPI
-565 QVTLSGVKEETPNGS
+565 KITLSGVKEETPNGS

-604 EKTVTIVDTGK
+604 EKTVTIDDTGK

-677 EYRKKTGDTSEWPEG
+677 EYRKKTGDASEWPEG

>member
-34 VPVKAAETDYCVGNV
+34 VPVKADDAAKYQVGNTE
-49 KLDMDSTAEN
+49 LRMDSTADN
-59 PQYSGTE
+59 PQLGDDG
-66 KAWMWDGNGKVL
+66 AWEWNGEGKTL
-78 TFRKNVTCDRI
+78 TFRKNIKITQAATTESGAI
-89 SLPAD
+89 YLPAGSRLE
-94 TTIVVLGGIRVHVD
+94 ILGGLRVEVTSHYG
-108 RTDADIAAVSCEGK
+108 DALYCEGN
-122 LQIVGGGG
+122 LTIVGGGG
-130 LWLYNQAKKGNALEC
+130 LMLFGSQSGDVTQPGKDKGKKDGNTMESGIP
-145 GGLTLG
+145 GGDGDKVVGSGLVCRGTLTIG
-151 TSDENSPYFTKRP
+151 ETSGKLANKRP
-164 LVYCTCDQGAQGSN
+164 LVFCSSYGYTDHTIEVGSQAAESAN
-178 LKVTWTD
+178 TVELVKGQVTISARPEGTG
-185 SKYAIELIRGQL
+185 KIFRGGTIRN
-197 TIGDGS
+197 
-203 SVINIVDEGSHSGK
+203 INIQND
-217 KIILRNGAVL
+217 AVL
-227 YSEATLNKDEIEY
+227 LYPNAVSNAEERNDITC
-240 AKQENTSNIFYGKD
+240 AKLVE
-254 EEYCTL
+254 
-260 NYDGNGYVA
+260 
-269 TYENGSYSLTADRKR
+269 
-284 GVGVATKANVRL
+284 GVGLFCGKNEDYYRISYVQNGGAEPPTKENVYIMKGDLANL
-296 RKADNMNLYVTI
+296 FVTTP
-308 GAPEGYYLVGWCKE
+308 APAGKYFVGWCESADGSGTVYSKE
-322 NGDTIYYKDDEIT
+322 DRYEVTKDQQ
-335 PNDAGITR
+335 
-343 DVLTLYPVF
+343 LF
-352 AEALQIERMELDRT
+352 AIFKDLEDISEALEVKRT
-366 NAKLTFPNTH
+366 ESQLILPATDLPDAK
-376 LDNSMYLVTYT
+376 YVITYT
-387 VGGKAY
+387 V
-393 RVRYAEDAE
+393 
-402 GNKTATYIAENGDET
+402 NGDEKVKT
-417 PHEGYK
+417 V
-423 GDGEGFVVDL
+423 DAGEAEVIVDL
-433 ARIATLTGTEC
+433 DELAGTDYTA
-444 SQYDIESISTVEIQ
+444 SDIQKISVKLIQ
-458 WIGSGYEEQTVST
+458 NIGSGYEEQDVSGVVEFDDFSA
-471 KKELT
+471 KK
-476 GLNKRQDEPTGADE
+476 DDPTEAE
-490 FTITQAKKENGV
+490 FVVTQATKANPKAS
-502 ITSAIITKK
+502 ICKK
-511 DTNGLTAEYQYRV
+511 DSQGLTSEYEYRI
-524 GDTGEWISG
+524 GDGEWLPGSETLLEV
-533 GDTPAEIEVGKD
+533 DVKAEDIIVS
-545 DVTVYIRKAPTEDS
+545 IRKAATDGADGS
-559 WESEPI
+559 WASDPI
-565 QVTLSGVKEETPNGS
+565 KITLSGVKEETPNGS

-604 EKTVTIVDTGK
+604 EKTVTIDDTGK

-625 EITIVKK
+625 EIAIVKK
-632 GEDDKTGNSEP
+632 GEGDTTGDSDT
-643 QTIML
+643 QTITL

-677 EYRKKTGDTSEWPEG
+677 EYRKKAGDASEWPEG

-746 GVTYE
+746 NVTYE

-801 ANIDFSDLED
+801 ANIDFSDLEG

-965 DFTPELDGNWMLIK
+965 DFVPELDGNWMLIK

-1115 QELTIKAKTQAPDKN
+1115 QELAVKAKTQAPDKN
-1130 QFKTESDGNKTTIKP
+1130 QFKTESDGKKTTIKP
-1145 VPNDYEYSTD
+1145 VPNGYEYSTD

>member
-11 IRNRILSLFLTMC
+11 IRNRILSLFLIMC

-34 VPVKAAETDYCVGNV
+34 VPVKAANATKYQVGNTE
-49 KLDMDSTAEN
+49 LRMDSTADN
-59 PQYSGTE
+59 PQLGDDG
-66 KAWMWDGNGKVL
+66 AWEWNGEGRTL
-78 TFRKNVTCDRI
+78 TFRKNIKITQAATTESGAI
-89 SLPAD
+89 YLPAGSRLE
-94 TTIVVLGGIRVHVD
+94 ILGGLRVEVTSHYG
-108 RTDADIAAVSCEGK
+108 DALYCEGN
-122 LQIVGGGG
+122 LTIVGGGG
-130 LWLYNQAKKGNALEC
+130 LMLFGSQSGDVTQPGENQGKTDGNTMEGDIP
-145 GGLTLG
+145 GGDGDKVVGSGLVCRGTLTIG
-151 TSDENSPYFTKRP
+151 ETSGKLANKRP
-164 LVYCTCDQGAQGSN
+164 LVFCSSYGYTDHTIEVGSQAAESAN
-178 LKVTWTD
+178 AVELVKGQVTISARPEGTG
-185 SKYAIELIRGQL
+185 KIFRGGTIRN
-197 TIGDGS
+197 
-203 SVINIVDEGSHSGK
+203 INIQND
-217 KIILRNGAVL
+217 AVL
-227 YSEATLNKDEIEY
+227 LYPNAVSNVEERNDITR
-240 AKQENTSNIFYGKD
+240 AKLVE
-254 EEYCTL
+254 
-260 NYDGNGYVA
+260 
-269 TYENGSYSLTADRKR
+269 
-284 GVGVATKANVRL
+284 GVGLFCGRNEDYYHISYVQNGGAAPPTKENVYIMKGDFANL
-296 RKADNMNLYVTI
+296 FVTTPSPV
-308 GAPEGYYLVGWCKE
+308 GKYFVGWCESADGSGKV
-322 NGDTIYYKDDEIT
+322 YSKDDTYEVT
-335 PNDAGITR
+335 KDQQ
-343 DVLTLYPVF
+343 LF
-352 AEALQIERMELDRT
+352 AIFKDLKDISEALEVKRT
-366 NAKLTFPNTH
+366 ESQLILPATDLPDAK
-376 LDNSMYLVTYT
+376 YVITYT
-387 VGGKAY
+387 VNGEEKVTTVDAGN
-393 RVRYAEDAE
+393 AEV
-402 GNKTATYIAENGDET
+402 T
-417 PHEGYK
+417 
-423 GDGEGFVVDL
+423 VDL
-433 ARIATLTGTEC
+433 DELAGTDYTA
-444 SQYDIESISTVEIQ
+444 SDIQKISVKLIQ
-458 WIGSGYEEQTVST
+458 NIGSGYEEQDVSGVVEFDDFST
-471 KKELT
+471 KK
-476 GLNKRQDEPTGADE
+476 DEPTEAE
-490 FTITQAKKENGV
+490 FVVTQATKANPKASIV
-502 ITSAIITKK
+502 KK
-511 DTNGLTAEYQYRV
+511 DSQGLTSEYEYRI
-524 GDTGEWISG
+524 GDGEWLLGSEVPLEV
-533 GDTPAEIEVGKD
+533 DVKAEDIIVS
-545 DVTVYIRKAPTEDS
+545 IRKAATDGADGS
-559 WESEPI
+559 WASDPI
-565 QVTLSGVKEETPNGS
+565 KITLSGVKEETPNGS

-604 EKTVTIVDTGK
+604 EKTVTIDGTGK

-677 EYRKKTGDTSEWPEG
+677 EYRKKTGDASEWPEG

>member
-11 IRNRILSLFLTMC
+11 IRNRILSLFLIMC

-34 VPVKAAETDYCVGNV
+34 VPVKAANATKYQVGNTE
-49 KLDMDSTAEN
+49 LSMDSTADN
-59 PQYSGTE
+59 PQLGDDG
-66 KAWMWDGNGKVL
+66 AWEWNGEGKTL
-78 TFRKNVTCDRI
+78 TFRKNIKITQAATTESGAI
-89 SLPAD
+89 YLPAGSRLE
-94 TTIVVLGGIRVHVD
+94 ILGGLRVEVTSHYG
-108 RTDADIAAVSCEGK
+108 DALYCEGN
-122 LQIVGGGG
+122 LTIVGGGG
-130 LWLYNQAKKGNALEC
+130 LMLFGSQSGDVTQPGENQGKTDGNTMESDIP
-145 GGLTLG
+145 GGDGDKVVGSGLVCRGTLTIG
-151 TSDENSPYFTKRP
+151 ETSGKLANKRP
-164 LVYCTCDQGAQGSN
+164 LVFCSSYGYTDHTIEVGSQAAESAN
-178 LKVTWTD
+178 AVELVKGQVTISARPEGTG
-185 SKYAIELIRGQL
+185 KIFHGGTIRN
-197 TIGDGS
+197 
-203 SVINIVDEGSHSGK
+203 INIQND
-217 KIILRNGAVL
+217 AVL
-227 YSEATLNKDEIEY
+227 LYPNAVSNVEERNDITR
-240 AKQENTSNIFYGKD
+240 AKLVE
-254 EEYCTL
+254 
-260 NYDGNGYVA
+260 
-269 TYENGSYSLTADRKR
+269 
-284 GVGVATKANVRL
+284 GVGLFCGQNEDYYHIIYVQNGGAAPPTKENVYIMKGDFANL
-296 RKADNMNLYVTI
+296 FVTTPSPA
-308 GAPEGYYLVGWCKE
+308 GKYFVGWCESADGSGTVYSKE
-322 NGDTIYYKDDEIT
+322 DKYEVTKDQQ
-335 PNDAGITR
+335 
-343 DVLTLYPVF
+343 LF
-352 AEALQIERMELDRT
+352 AIFKDLEDISEALEVKRT
-366 NAKLTFPNTH
+366 KSQLILPATDLPDAK
-376 LDNSMYLVTYT
+376 YVITYT
-387 VGGKAY
+387 V
-393 RVRYAEDAE
+393 
-402 GNKTATYIAENGDET
+402 NGDEKVKT
-417 PHEGYK
+417 V
-423 GDGEGFVVDL
+423 DAGEAEVIVDL
-433 ARIATLTGTEC
+433 DELAGTDYTA
-444 SQYDIESISTVEIQ
+444 SDIQKISVKLIQ
-458 WIGSGYEEQTVST
+458 NIGSGYEEQDVSGVVEFDDFST
-471 KKELT
+471 KK
-476 GLNKRQDEPTGADE
+476 DEPTEAE
-490 FTITQAKKENGV
+490 FVVTQATKANPKASIV
-502 ITSAIITKK
+502 KK
-511 DTNGLTAEYQYRV
+511 DSQGLTSEYEYRI
-524 GDTGEWISG
+524 GDGEWLSG
-533 GDTPAEIEVGKD
+533 SEAPLEVDVKAEDIIVS
-545 DVTVYIRKAPTEDS
+545 IRKAATDGADGS
-559 WESEPI
+559 WASDPI
-565 QVTLSGVKEETPNGS
+565 KITLSGVKEETPNGS

-604 EKTVTIVDTGK
+604 EKTVTIDNTGK

-625 EITIVKK
+625 EINIVKK
-632 GEDDKTGNSEP
+632 GEGDTTGDSDT
-643 QTIML
+643 QTITL

-677 EYRKKTGDTSEWPEG
+677 EYRKKTGDASEWPEG

-777 TISIAVKGDA
+777 TISIAVKEDA

-854 LYLRNEATEEKF
+854 LYLRNKATEEKF

-965 DFTPELDGNWMLIK
+965 DFVPELDGNWMLIK

-1115 QELTIKAKTQAPDKN
+1115 QELTVKAKTQAPDKN
-1130 QFKTESDGNKTTIKP
+1130 QFKTESDGKKTTIKP

-1209 VDYTAG
+1209 VDYTTG